1 LTKKKVEAAMMKG
14 AVFMK
19 IFAPL
24 ILILILICANAHAFS
39 VGELNALKQTNDLQ
53 GMRNYA
59 LAWTKAEPAN
69 GSAWYGL
76 GMADYASD
84 NDAEAIVS
92 FTRAIQLSPNETV
105 FYNNLAAAY
114 AHQGHVQS
122 ALVILDKEEPA
133 ARKANDAYVWYV
145 LGNAYLKIKA
155 ARDAAA
161 IYANAL
167 ALRANYGACWT
178 NLGVALEMTGDTQGA
193 MAAYQHGKALGNE
206 LGGHN
211 AAYLQQ
217 EIAQAAADAARYKAL
232 TSPAHMA
239 NVYYRLQQMNAVPGH
254 H

>member
-1 LTKKKVEAAMMKG
+1 
-14 AVFMK
+14 MK

-24 ILILILICANAHAFS
+24 ILMFVCANAGAFS
-39 VGELNALKQTNDLQ
+39 VGELNAYKQAHDLQ
-53 GMRNYA
+53 GMRSYA
-59 LAWTKAEPAN
+59 IAWTKSEPAN
-69 GSAWYGL
+69 GGAWYGL
-76 GMADYASD
+76 GMADYYLND
-84 NDAEAIVS
+84 DAEAITS
-92 FTRAIQLSPNETV
+92 FTHAIQLNPYEPM

-114 AHQGHVQS
+114 AHKGQVPS

-167 ALRANYGACWT
+167 ALDPKYAACWT
-178 NLGVALEMTGDTQGA
+178 NLGVALEMAGDTNGA
-193 MAAYQHGKALGNE
+193 MAAYQHGKTLGND

-217 EIAQAAADAARYKAL
+217 EIAQAAADAARYKAM

-239 NVYYRLQQMNAVPGH
+239 NIYYRLSQIKAANGQ
-254 H
+254 